1 MSKVVVGCKL
11 PNGLIIEQNGKRVTL
26 NGVNKALII
35 GSTYA
40 TTEVDADFWNAWA
53 AANSKFSVLVNGA
66 IFVAKS
72 DKEVS
77 AVAKDVESKKTGLE
91 PLNINGKNK
100 DKRVSA
106 EIKTFSEN

>member
-11 PNGLIIEQNGKRVTL
+11 PNGLIIEQNDKRVTL

-53 AANSKFSVLVNGA
+53 AAHSKFSALVNGA

-72 DKEVS
+72 DKEVA

-91 PLNINGKNK
+91 PLNVMGKNK
-100 DKRVSA
+100 DKRLSSS
-106 EIKTFSEN
+106 IKTLED